1 MHLNKLVIKNFKK
14 FHHAELE
21 FSDGLTGIVGSNGA
35 GKSTIVE
42 AIAWALYGNRASSI
56 KRDFIRNARARE
68 SDAVEARLTL
78 SLGKQELVIYRAMK
92 GKGLMAEAFLELDG
106 RRTATGSKEV
116 DTRLEE
122 ILKISYQDFMKTFYA
137 RQKDLDNL
145 LKEGGMGKREYLL
158 KLLGLEDIKENAI
171 MQIKADRD
179 SQETEKSW
187 LAGALAE
194 TGDVEARLEN
204 ASLEILTG
212 EKCLQEAEGC
222 RARLQEAW
230 EKRRQELEAM
240 AEKMR
245 RHGLFAERV
254 KGLESQ
260 DRELKETARAT
271 EKRLFEIGTCKKRL
285 SDLQSV
291 LDRLVGVSDRLE
303 ILLPLRVVYEETAR
317 RAAAQEAALQ
327 GEKKAF
333 AESRRRLLELDKDA
347 AMQEELLPREE
358 EHTKLQARLLALGDL
373 RDKHNEMQARQKEE
387 AVREQAIVASI
398 SRTKKLIDDL
408 HKAHARREEIA
419 YCREEEKRCK
429 SELAELA
436 RQRELQKELDGLLAR
451 NNAQEGRLARL
462 RSEAAKARA
471 EMESLLCIEEKE
483 ARLRS
488 QDKDLDMLGSE
499 LALVLADLKGS
510 YKVEELA
517 LAEAERSIKKV
528 MALGAEGLCPTCER
542 PLEGQRD
549 LLIKK
554 YENSVAFAKA
564 EKEKLAA
571 RIAVQTE
578 KIEGA
583 TRSRSNLRAAFDELN
598 AQKSRRSALQADLK
612 SLAKQTHE
620 SQSEIKEISTKI
632 EGLGTVSFELGKLEK
647 VEANLNVLG
656 PLVLEYVSLSQRLED
671 LPGLEIEIGQR
682 QKELAALKERREL
695 LTLQIQALDYSES
708 DYLEAKKRE
717 TSLKPLHDRFL
728 SLTERVAQIP
738 ALKETIKRQALEIER
753 LDLALKA
760 LHISQK
766 DLGYNSLE
774 YEALS
779 KEKKDLGAAEKEAQK
794 IRVMVAG
801 EIEARERLAAAL
813 VTLEKLNSD
822 LNECRQHL
830 SVLAYSPQE
839 HEKTKA
845 MLARAEAE
853 LEMARK
859 AVSERQVQMGVLLA
873 TRERII
879 QEAQRK
885 EELEKK
891 AALVGRRLEVV
902 EVTRSLV
909 NSFMDQ
915 VLIRVKNDIAR
926 SAGEILEEVS
936 GKYSLLKIDDDFNIQ
951 VEDGGEWYP
960 ISRYSGG
967 EIDMIAVSVRVAI
980 SEYLMRFGP
989 DGESYSFLILDE
1001 VFGSQDQEHREKMI
1015 QMLRS
1020 LEERFPQ
1027 IIAISHISDVQGQF
1041 DNTLLVVEDELG
1053 NSRVEAI

>member
-1 MHLNKLVIKNFKK
+1 MHLNKLVMKNFKK
-14 FHHAELE
+14 FRHAELE
-21 FSDGLTGIVGSNGA
+21 FSDGLTGIVGSNGS

-42 AIAWALYGNRASSI
+42 AIAWALYGNRASAI

-68 SDAVEARLTL
+68 SDAVETRLTL

-179 SQETEKSW
+179 SLEEQRNR

-194 TGDVEARLEN
+194 TGDVTALLEN

-212 EKCLQEAEGC
+212 EKGLQEADKSL
-222 RARLQEAW
+222 ASLQEGG

-245 RHGLFAERV
+245 RHGLLVERI
-254 KGLESQ
+254 KAQEAT
-260 DRELKETARAT
+260 DRELKETAKA
-271 EKRLFEIGTCKKRL
+271 EELPLFEIDACKKRL
-285 SDLQSV
+285 SDLRPM
-291 LDRLVGVSDRLE
+291 LERLAGIRDRLE
-303 ILLPLRVVYEETAR
+303 ILRPKREVYEETAR
-317 RAAAQEAALQ
+317 RAAAQEAAIQ

-333 AESRRRLLELDKDA
+333 AESQRRLLELDKDA
-347 AMQEELLPREE
+347 AMREELLPREE
-358 EHTKLQARLLALGDL
+358 EHTKLQARLLALEDL
-373 RDKHNEMQARQKEE
+373 RDKHSEMQSRQKEE
-387 AVREQAIVASI
+387 AVREQAIGANLY
-398 SRTKKLIDDL
+398 RTKKLIDDL

-419 YCREEEKRCK
+419 YCREEEKRRK
-429 SELAELA
+429 SELAELV
-436 RQRELQKELDGLLAR
+436 RQRELQKELDGLLVRKSAI
-451 NNAQEGRLARL
+451 EERLARL
-462 RSEAAKARA
+462 RSEAAVART
-471 EMESLLCIEEKE
+471 EMGALRVIEEKE
-483 ARLRS
+483 AELRR
-488 QDKDLDMLGSE
+488 QDKDLDQLGSE
-499 LALVLADLKGS
+499 LNRVLADLRGS
-510 YKVEELA
+510 YRVEEQTH
-517 LAEAERSIKKV
+517 AEAERSIKKV
-528 MALGAEGLCPTCER
+528 TALGAEGLCPTCER

-549 LLIKK
+549 LLLKK
-554 YENSVAFAKA
+554 YEKSAESARA

-571 RIAVQTE
+571 RIAAQTE
-578 KIEGA
+578 KIDGA

-598 AQKSRRSALQADLK
+598 AQKSRRSALQADLRN
-612 SLAKQTHE
+612 LTLQMHE
-620 SQSEIKEISTKI
+620 SQSEIKEISAKI
-632 EGLGTVSFELGKLEK
+632 EGLGTVSFESGKLAM
-647 VEANLNVLG
+647 VEAALKSLA
-656 PLVLEYVSLSQRLED
+656 PLVMEYAGLCQRLED
-671 LPGLEIEIGQR
+671 LPGLESEIGLR
-682 QKELAALKERREL
+682 ERELAALKERQEQ
-695 LTLQIQALDYSES
+695 LTLQIQALGNAES
-708 DYLEAKKRE
+708 DYLEARKRQA
-717 TSLKPLHDRFL
+717 TLKPLHDRFL
-728 SLTERVAQIP
+728 QLSERAAQIP
-738 ALKETIKRQALEIER
+738 VLRERIKRQEQEIER
-753 LDLALKA
+753 LDLVMKA
-760 LHISQK
+760 LHLSQK
-766 DLGYNSLE
+766 DLGYNPQE
-774 YEALS
+774 YESLT
-779 KEKKDLGAAEKEAQK
+779 KEKKDLGEAEKEAQK
-794 IRVMVAG
+794 IRLLVAG

-813 VTLEKLNSD
+813 AALEKLNRD
-822 LNECRQHL
+822 LKECRQHL
-830 SVLAYSPQE
+830 FALAYSPEE
-839 HEKTKA
+839 HEKAKA
-845 MLARAEAE
+845 MLASAEAE

-859 AVSERQVQMGVLLA
+859 AVSERQVQMGILLA
-873 TRERII
+873 ARERLI

-891 AALVGRRLEVV
+891 AALAGRRMEVV

-1041 DNTLLVVEDELG
+1041 DNTLQVVEDEQG

>member
-1 MHLNKLVIKNFKK
+1 MHLNQLVMKNFKK
-14 FHHAELE
+14 FRHAQIE

-68 SDAVEARLTL
+68 SDSVETRLTL

-106 RRTATGSKEV
+106 QRTATGSKEV
-116 DTRLEE
+116 DARLEE
-122 ILKISYQDFMKTFYA
+122 ILNISYQDFMKTFYA

-179 SQETEKSW
+179 SLEEKKSW

-194 TGDVEARLEN
+194 TADVEIRLEN
-204 ASLEILTG
+204 ASLQILTG
-212 EKCLQEAEGC
+212 EKGLQDAERS
-222 RARLQEAW
+222 RAGFLEVAERRRL
-230 EKRRQELEAM
+230 ELEAM
-240 AEKMR
+240 AEKMHC
-245 RHGLFAERV
+245 HGLFAEQA
-254 KGLESQ
+254 KGLEAA
-260 DRELKETARAT
+260 DRELKDTVKAE
-271 EKRLFEIGTCKKRL
+271 ELRLLEIDACKKRL
-285 SDLQSV
+285 SDLQCR
-291 LDRLVGVSDRLE
+291 LDRLAGIRDRLE
-303 ILLPLRVVYEETAR
+303 ILQPRRAVYEETAR
-317 RAAAQEAALQ
+317 RIAAQEAAIQ

-333 AESRRRLLELDKDA
+333 AESQRSLLELDRGAK
-347 AMQEELLPREE
+347 MLEELQPKEE
-358 EHTKLQARLLALGDL
+358 EHTKLQVQLLALETL
-373 RDKHNEMQARQKEE
+373 RDRHNEMQARQKED
-387 AVREQAIVASI
+387 AIREQATAASL
-398 SRTKKLIDDL
+398 SRTKKMIDEL
-408 HKAHARREEIA
+408 HISQSRLKEIA
-419 YCREEEKRCK
+419 SCPEDEKK
-429 SELAELA
+429 IKIELAEIV
-436 RQRELQKELDGLLAR
+436 RQRDLQKELDGLLAR
-451 NNAQEGRLARL
+451 RKVLDERLARL
-462 RSEAAKARA
+462 KGEAAAARA
-471 EMESLLCIEEKE
+471 EMESLQSIEERE
-483 ARLRS
+483 AALRR
-488 QDKDLDMLGSE
+488 QDKDLDQLVSE
-499 LALVLADLKGS
+499 LTLVLAELRGS
-510 YKVEELA
+510 YRAQELA
-517 LAEAERSIKKV
+517 QTDAQRSIKKV

-554 YENSVAFAKA
+554 YEETATIAKA

-571 RIAVQTE
+571 GIASQTE

-583 TRSRSNLRAAFDELN
+583 TRSRSNLRAAFDEIN
-598 AQKSRRSALQADLK
+598 AQKSRRSALQAELRG
-612 SLAKQTHE
+612 LAMQMQE
-620 SQSEIKEISTKI
+620 LQSEIRDLTSKI
-632 EGLGTVSFELGKLEK
+632 EMLGRVSFDAGKLAGVEK
-647 VEANLNVLG
+647 ALKAITL
-656 PLVLEYVSLSQRLED
+656 LVMEHAALSRRLED
-671 LPGLEIEIGQR
+671 LPGLESEIEAR
-682 QKELAALKERREL
+682 EKELPSIAKRQGQLAEE
-695 LTLQIQALDYSES
+695 IQALGYAESE
-708 DYLEAKKRE
+708 YLEARKRE
-717 TSLKPLHDRFL
+717 ASLKPLHDRFL
-728 SLTERVAQIP
+728 SLSERVTQIP
-738 ALKETIKRQALEIER
+738 GLKDRIRRQEQEIER
-753 LDLALKA
+753 LDLALQD
-760 LHISQK
+760 LHISQR
-766 DLGYNSLE
+766 DLGYDPQE
-774 YEALS
+774 FEVLS
-779 KEKKDLGAAEKEAQK
+779 KEKKELGAAEKEAQT
-794 IRVMVAG
+794 ICLTMAG
-801 EIEARERLAAAL
+801 ETPARERLAAAQAARQ
-813 VTLEKLNSD
+813 KLNLD
-822 LNECRQHL
+822 LMECRQNL
-830 SVLAYSPQE
+830 SALAYSSEE

-845 MLARAEAE
+845 MLASAEGE
-853 LEMARK
+853 LEAARK
-859 AVSERQVQMGVLLA
+859 VVSERQVQMGVLLA
-873 TRERII
+873 ARERLV

-885 EELEKK
+885 KELEKK
-891 AALVGRRLEVV
+891 AALVGRRMEVV

-936 GKYSLLKIDDDFNIQ
+936 GKYSLIKIDDDFNIQ

-1041 DNTLLVVEDELG
+1041 DNTLMVVEDELG
-1053 NSRVEAI
+1053 NSKVEAI

>member
-1 MHLNKLVIKNFKK
+1 MHLNKLVLKNFKK
-14 FHHAELE
+14 FRHAELE
-21 FSDGLTGIVGSNGA
+21 FSDGLTGIVGSNGS

-68 SDAVEARLTL
+68 SDAVETRLTL

-92 GKGLMAEAFLELDG
+92 GKGLMAEAFLVLDG
-106 RRTATGSKEV
+106 LRIATGSKEV

-158 KLLGLEDIKENAI
+158 KLLGLEDIKESAI

-179 SQETEKSW
+179 SLEEQKSW

-194 TGDVEARLEN
+194 TGDVTARLEN
-204 ASLEILTG
+204 ASLEILSG
-212 EKCLQEAEGC
+212 EKGLQEAEGS
-222 RARLQEAW
+222 RARLQEAG

-245 RHGLFAERV
+245 RHGLLAERV
-254 KGLESQ
+254 KSQ
-260 DRELKETARAT
+260 EIADRDLKETAKA
-271 EKRLFEIGTCKKRL
+271 EELRLFEIDACKKRL
-285 SDLQSV
+285 SDLQPM
-291 LDRLVGVSDRLE
+291 LERLAGIRDRLE
-303 ILLPLRVVYEETAR
+303 ILRPKRVVYEETAR
-317 RAAAQEAALQ
+317 RAAAQDAALL

-333 AESRRRLLELDKDA
+333 AESQRSLLELDKDA
-347 AMQEELLPREE
+347 AMREELLPREE
-358 EHTKLQARLLALGDL
+358 EHTKLQARLLALEDL
-373 RDKHNEMQARQKEE
+373 RDRHNEMQARQKEE
-387 AVREQAIVASI
+387 AVREQAIVANL
-398 SRTKKLIDDL
+398 SRTKRLIDDL

-419 YCREEEKRCK
+419 SCPEEEKRCK
-429 SELAELA
+429 SELAEQVQ
-436 RQRELQKELDGLLAR
+436 QRELQKELDGLRAR
-451 NNAQEGRLARL
+451 NNAQEERLARL

-471 EMESLLCIEEKE
+471 EMEPLQVIEEME
-483 ARLRS
+483 ALLRR

-499 LALVLADLKGS
+499 LALVLADLRGS
-510 YKVEELA
+510 YKVEGLA

-528 MALGAEGLCPTCER
+528 TALGAEGLCPTCER
-542 PLEGQRD
+542 PLQGQRD

-554 YENSVAFAKA
+554 YENSATVAKS
-564 EKEKLAA
+564 EMEKLAGV
-571 RIAVQTE
+571 IAAQTE
-578 KIEGA
+578 KMEGA
-583 TRSRSNLRAAFDELN
+583 TRSRSNLRRAFDELN
-598 AQKSRRSALQADLK
+598 AQKSRRSALQADLRN
-612 SLAKQTHE
+612 LTLQIHE
-620 SQSEIKEISTKI
+620 SQTEQKDLLAKI
-632 EGLGTVSFELGKLEK
+632 EGLGTVSFESGKLEK
-647 VEANLNVLG
+647 VEAALKALA
-656 PLVLEYVSLSQRLED
+656 PLVMEYASLSLRLEG
-671 LPGLEIEIGQR
+671 LPGLENEIGLR
-682 QKELAALKERREL
+682 EKELSAIKERREL
-695 LTLQIQALDYSES
+695 LTLQIEALGYAEP
-708 DYLEAKKRE
+708 DYLETRKRLAA
-717 TSLKPLHDRFL
+717 LKPLHDRFL
-728 SLTERVAQIP
+728 QLSERAAHIP
-738 ALKETIKRQALEIER
+738 VLRERIKRQEHEMER

-760 LHISQK
+760 LHLSQK
-766 DLGYNSLE
+766 DLGYNPQE
-774 YEALS
+774 YEALT
-779 KEKKDLGAAEKEAQK
+779 KEKKDLGAMEKEAQK
-794 IRVMVAG
+794 IRLLVAG
-801 EIEARERLAAAL
+801 EVEARERLVVALAA
-813 VTLEKLNSD
+813 LEKLKVD

-830 SVLAYSPQE
+830 FALAYSQEE
-839 HEKTKA
+839 HEKAKA
-845 MLARAEAE
+845 ILASAEAQ

-859 AVSERQVQMGVLLA
+859 AVIERQVQMGILLA
-873 TRERII
+873 ARERLI
-879 QEAQRK
+879 QEARRK

-891 AALVGRRLEVV
+891 AALVGRRMEVV

>member
-1 MHLNKLVIKNFKK
+1 MHLNKLVLKNFKK
-14 FHHAELE
+14 FRHAELE
-21 FSDGLTGIVGSNGA
+21 FSDGLTGIVGSNGS

-42 AIAWALYGNRASSI
+42 AIAWALYGNRASAI

-68 SDAVEARLTL
+68 SDAVETRLTL

-92 GKGLMAEAFLELDG
+92 GKGLMAEAFLVLDG
-106 RRTATGSKEV
+106 QRIATGSKEV

-179 SQETEKSW
+179 SLEEQKSW
-187 LAGALAE
+187 MAGALAE
-194 TGDVEARLEN
+194 TGDVTARLEN
-204 ASLEILTG
+204 ASLEILSG
-212 EKCLQEAEGC
+212 EKGLQEADKS
-222 RARLQEAW
+222 RSRLQEAG

-245 RHGLFAERV
+245 RHGLLVERI
-254 KGLESQ
+254 KGQESQ
-260 DRELKETARAT
+260 DRELKETAKA
-271 EKRLFEIGTCKKRL
+271 EELRLFEIDGCKKRL
-285 SDLQSV
+285 SDLGPM
-291 LDRLVGVSDRLE
+291 LERLTGIRDRLE
-303 ILLPLRVVYEETAR
+303 ILRPKRVVYEETAR
-317 RAAAQEAALQ
+317 RAAAQEAAIQ

-333 AESRRRLLELDKDA
+333 AESQRRLLELDKDA
-347 AMQEELLPREE
+347 AMREELLPKEE
-358 EHTKLQARLLALGDL
+358 EHTKLQARLLALENL
-373 RDKHNEMQARQKEE
+373 RDKHSEMQARQNEE
-387 AVREQAIVASI
+387 TVREQAIVASI
-398 SRTKKLIDDL
+398 SRTKTLIDDL
-408 HKAHARREEIA
+408 HKSRARREEIA
-419 YCREEEKRCK
+419 YCPEEEKRCK
-429 SELAELA
+429 NDLLELV
-436 RQRELQKELDGLLAR
+436 RQRELQKELDGLRAR
-451 NNAQEGRLARL
+451 NNAQEERLARL

-471 EMESLLCIEEKE
+471 EMEPLQVIEEKE
-483 ARLRS
+483 TLLRR
-488 QDKDLDMLGSE
+488 QDKDLDQLVSE
-499 LALVLADLKGS
+499 LALVLADLRGS

-517 LAEAERSIKKV
+517 LAEAERSIKRV
-528 MALGAEGLCPTCER
+528 MVLGAEGLCPTCER
-542 PLEGQRD
+542 PLQGQRD

-554 YENSVAFAKA
+554 YEKSAELARS
-564 EKEKLAA
+564 EKEKLAVV
-571 RIAVQTE
+571 IATQTE
-578 KIEGA
+578 KMEGA
-583 TRSRSNLRAAFDELN
+583 TRSRSNLRTAFDELN
-598 AQKSRRSALQADLK
+598 AQKSRRSALQADLRN
-612 SLAKQTHE
+612 LTLQMHE
-620 SQSEIKEISTKI
+620 SQTEQKDLLAKI
-632 EGLGTVSFELGKLEK
+632 EGLGTVSFASDKLEK
-647 VEANLNVLG
+647 VEAALKALA
-656 PLVLEYVSLSQRLED
+656 PLVMEYSSLSLRLEG
-671 LPGLEIEIGQR
+671 LPGLEVEIAQR
-682 QKELAALKERREL
+682 EKELAAIKERQEQL
-695 LTLQIQALDYSES
+695 KLQIEALGYAES
-708 DYLEAKKRE
+708 DYLEARKRE
-717 TSLKPLHDRFL
+717 TSLRPLHDRFL
-728 SLTERVAQIP
+728 QLSERAAQIP
-738 ALKETIKRQALEIER
+738 VLRERMKRQEQEIER

-760 LHISQK
+760 LHLSQK
-766 DLGYNSLE
+766 DLGYNPQE

-779 KEKKDLGAAEKEAQK
+779 LEKKDLGAMEKEAQK
-794 IRVMVAG
+794 IRLLVAG
-801 EIEARERLAAAL
+801 EVEARERLAAAQAA
-813 VTLEKLNSD
+813 LEKLNLE

-830 SVLAYSPQE
+830 FALAYSLVE
-839 HEKTKA
+839 HEKAKA
-845 MLARAEAE
+845 MLASAEAQ
-853 LEMARK
+853 LEAARK
-859 AVSERQVQMGVLLA
+859 AVIERQVQMGILLA
-873 TRERII
+873 ARERLI
-879 QEAQRK
+879 QEAQRR

-891 AALVGRRLEVV
+891 AALVGRRMEVV

-1041 DNTLLVVEDELG
+1041 DNTLLVVEDEQG
-1053 NSRVEAI
+1053 NSKVEAI

>member
-1 MHLNKLVIKNFKK
+1 MHLNKLVLKNFKK
-14 FHHAELE
+14 FRHAELE
-21 FSDGLTGIVGSNGA
+21 FSDGLTGIVGSNGS

-68 SDAVEARLTL
+68 SDAVETRLTL

-92 GKGLMAEAFLELDG
+92 GKGLMAEAFLVLDG
-106 RRTATGSKEV
+106 QRIATGSKEV

-179 SQETEKSW
+179 SQEEQKSW

-194 TGDVEARLEN
+194 TGDVTARLEN
-204 ASLEILTG
+204 ASLEILSG
-212 EKCLQEAEGC
+212 EKGLQEADGSL
-222 RARLQEAW
+222 ARLQEAG

-245 RHGLFAERV
+245 RHGLLVARI
-254 KGLESQ
+254 KGQEIA
-260 DRELKETARAT
+260 DRELKETAKA
-271 EKRLFEIGTCKKRL
+271 EELRLFEIDACKKRL
-285 SDLQSV
+285 SDLRPM
-291 LDRLVGVSDRLE
+291 LERLAGIRDRLE
-303 ILLPLRVVYEETAR
+303 ILRPKREVHEETAR
-317 RAAAQEAALQ
+317 RAAAKEAALQ
-327 GEKKAF
+327 GENKAF
-333 AESRRRLLELDKDA
+333 AESQRRLLELDKDA
-347 AMQEELLPREE
+347 AMREELLPREE
-358 EHTKLQARLLALGDL
+358 EHTKLQARLLALEGL

-387 AVREQAIVASI
+387 AIREQAIGANL
-398 SRTKKLIDDL
+398 SRTKTLIDDL
-408 HKAHARREEIA
+408 HKSRARREEIA
-419 YCREEEKRCK
+419 YCPEEEKRCK
-429 SELAELA
+429 SELAELV

-451 NNAQEGRLARL
+451 NSAQEERLARL

-483 ARLRS
+483 TLLRR
-488 QDKDLDMLGSE
+488 QDKDLDQLVSE
-499 LALVLADLKGS
+499 LALVLADLRGS

-517 LAEAERSIKKV
+517 LAEAERSIKRV
-528 MALGAEGLCPTCER
+528 MVLGAEGACPTCER
-542 PLEGQRD
+542 PLQGQRD

-554 YENSVAFAKA
+554 YEKSATVAKA
-564 EKEKLAA
+564 EREKLAVV
-571 RIAVQTE
+571 IAAQTE

-583 TRSRSNLRAAFDELN
+583 TRSRSNLRTAFDELN
-598 AQKSRRSALQADLK
+598 AQKSRRSALQADLRN
-612 SLAKQTHE
+612 LTLQMHE
-620 SQSEIKEISTKI
+620 SQTEQKDLLAKI
-632 EGLGTVSFELGKLEK
+632 EGLGTVSFESGKLEK
-647 VEANLNVLG
+647 VEAALKALG
-656 PLVLEYVSLSQRLED
+656 PLVLEYAGLSLRLEG
-671 LPGLEIEIGQR
+671 LPGLENEIAQR
-682 QKELAALKERREL
+682 EKELATIKERQEQ
-695 LTLQIQALDYSES
+695 LTLQIEALGYAES
-708 DYLEAKKRE
+708 DYLEARKRQ

-728 SLTERVAQIP
+728 QLSERAAQIP
-738 ALKETIKRQALEIER
+738 ALKERIKRQEQEIER
-753 LDLALKA
+753 LDLAQKA
-760 LHISQK
+760 LHLSQR
-766 DLGYNSLE
+766 DLGYYPQE
-774 YEALS
+774 YEALT

-794 IRVMVAG
+794 IHLLVAG
-801 EIEARERLAAAL
+801 EIEARERLAAAQAA
-813 VTLEKLNSD
+813 LEKLNLE

-830 SVLAYSPQE
+830 FALAYSPQE
-839 HEKTKA
+839 HEKAKA
-845 MLARAEAE
+845 VLARAEVE

-859 AVSERQVQMGVLLA
+859 AVIERQVQMGVLLA
-873 TRERII
+873 ARERLI

-1041 DNTLLVVEDELG
+1041 DNTLLVVEDEQG

>member
-1 MHLNKLVIKNFKK
+1 MHLNKLVMKNFKK
-14 FHHAELE
+14 FRHAELE
-21 FSDGLTGIVGSNGA
+21 FSDGLTGIVGSNGS

-42 AIAWALYGNRASSI
+42 AIAWALYGNRASAI

-68 SDAVEARLTL
+68 SDAVETRLTL

-92 GKGLMAEAFLELDG
+92 GKGLMAEAFLVLDG
-106 RRTATGSKEV
+106 LRIATGSKEV

-171 MQIKADRD
+171 MQIKANRD
-179 SQETEKSW
+179 SLEEQKSW

-204 ASLEILTG
+204 ASLEILSG
-212 EKCLQEAEGC
+212 EKGLQEADKS
-222 RARLQEAW
+222 RSRLQEAG

-245 RHGLFAERV
+245 RHGLLVERI
-254 KGLESQ
+254 KGQEIA
-260 DRELKETARAT
+260 DKELKETAKA
-271 EKRLFEIGTCKKRL
+271 EELRLFEIDACKKRL
-285 SDLQSV
+285 SDLQPM
-291 LDRLVGVSDRLE
+291 LERLAGIRDRLE
-303 ILLPLRVVYEETAR
+303 ILRPKREVYEETAR
-317 RAAAQEAALQ
+317 HAAAQDAALQ

-333 AESRRRLLELDKDA
+333 AESQRRLLELDKDA
-347 AMQEELLPREE
+347 AMREELLPREE
-358 EHTKLQARLLALGDL
+358 EHTTLQASLLALEAL

-387 AVREQAIVASI
+387 AVREQAIGANL
-398 SRTKKLIDDL
+398 SRTKTLIDDL
-408 HKAHARREEIA
+408 HKSRARQKEIA
-419 YCREEEKRCK
+419 SCQEEEKRCK
-429 SELAELA
+429 SELAEQVL
-436 RQRELQKELDGLLAR
+436 QRELQKELDGLLAR
-451 NNAQEGRLARL
+451 NNAQEERLARL

-471 EMESLLCIEEKE
+471 EMEPLQVIEEKE
-483 ARLRS
+483 ALLRR
-488 QDKDLDMLGSE
+488 QDKDLDQLVSE
-499 LALVLADLKGS
+499 LALLLADLRGS

-517 LAEAERSIKKV
+517 LAEAERSIKRV
-528 MALGAEGLCPTCER
+528 MVLGAEGLCPTCER
-542 PLEGQRD
+542 PLQGQRD

-554 YENSVAFAKA
+554 YENSATVAKA
-564 EKEKLAA
+564 EREKLAGI
-571 RIAVQTE
+571 IAAQTE
-578 KIEGA
+578 KMEGA
-583 TRSRSNLRAAFDELN
+583 TRSRSNLRRAFDELN
-598 AQKSRRSALQADLK
+598 AQKSRRSALQADLRN
-612 SLAKQTHE
+612 LALQMHE
-620 SQSEIKEISTKI
+620 SQTEQKDISTRI
-632 EGLGTVSFELGKLEK
+632 EGLGTVSFASGKLEK
-647 VEANLNVLG
+647 VEAALKALG
-656 PLVLEYVSLSQRLED
+656 PLVLEYAGLSLRLEG
-671 LPGLEIEIGQR
+671 LPGLENEIAQR
-682 QKELAALKERREL
+682 EKELAAIKERQEKL
-695 LTLQIQALDYSES
+695 KLQIEALGYAES
-708 DYLEAKKRE
+708 DYLEARKRE
-717 TSLKPLHDRFL
+717 TYLKPRHDRFL
-728 SLTERVAQIP
+728 QLSERAAQIP
-738 ALKETIKRQALEIER
+738 VLRERIKRQEQEIER
-753 LDLALKA
+753 LDLELKA
-760 LHISQK
+760 LHLSQK
-766 DLGYNSLE
+766 DLGYHPQE

-779 KEKKDLGAAEKEAQK
+779 AEKKDLGAMEKEAQK
-794 IRVMVAG
+794 IRLLVAG
-801 EIEARERLAAAL
+801 EIEAGERLAAAL
-813 VTLEKLNSD
+813 AAIEKINLE

-830 SVLAYSPQE
+830 FALAYSPEE

-845 MLARAEAE
+845 MLASAEAE

-859 AVSERQVQMGVLLA
+859 AVIERQVQMGILLA
-873 TRERII
+873 ARERLI

-951 VEDGGEWYP
+951 VEDGSEWYP

-1041 DNTLLVVEDELG
+1041 DNTLLVVEDEQG
-1053 NSRVEAI
+1053 NSKVEAL